1 MNIDIDDLLCEAQDY
16 YFEEKYEEA
25 IEILE
30 KGKEIEKDG
39 EIYDLLVLCYLEIKK
54 YSKAFETTKE
64 WRKIAKRDTFK
75 KCILTLMRTSY
86 LVDEK
91 ETFKRTSQEMIE
103 LDENI
108 EETIILYYD
117 MFPEELKWIIETIE
131 RKRRKDPQNG
141 LLKEIERRI
150 KKEEEYDEKERKK
163 EIGEIN
169 YSIGLMIPLSDVI
182 RNGNEDEKNKL
193 IKEIEIIIEISEEKW
208 ILNSIIDLL
217 KGNPIGSHGIHMIM
231 RKHSHQ

>member
-1 MNIDIDDLLCEAQDY
+1 
-16 YFEEKYEEA
+16 
-25 IEILE
+25 
-30 KGKEIEKDG
+30 
-39 EIYDLLVLCYLEIKK
+39 
-54 YSKAFETTKE
+54 
-64 WRKIAKRDTFK
+64 
-75 KCILTLMRTSY
+75 
-86 LVDEK
+86 
-91 ETFKRTSQEMIE
+91 MIE

-117 MFPEELKWIIETIE
+117 MFPEELKWIIETVE

-182 RNGNEDEKNKL
+182 RNGNEDEKNQL
-193 IKEIEIIIEISEEKW
+193 IKEIEMIIEISEE
-208 ILNSIIDLL
+208 N
-217 KGNPIGSHGIHMIM
+217 GY
-231 RKHSHQ
+231 